1 MNVHGVLK
9 KGLKASLHFQ
19 KLSLEEKYHLKE
31 EDFTLGGNLNIKIA
45 TNRLQ
50 VAQLVKC
57 MNNSPTDLF
66 LRKSPK
72 KTF

>member
-9 KGLKASLHFQ
+9 RGLRASSHLQ
-19 KLSLEEKYHLKE
+19 KLILEEKYHLKE
-31 EDFTLGGNLNIKIA
+31 QGFTLGGNLNIKIA
-45 TNRLQ
+45 TNQLQ

-66 LRKSPK
+66 LRKGPK
-72 KTF
+72 KRF